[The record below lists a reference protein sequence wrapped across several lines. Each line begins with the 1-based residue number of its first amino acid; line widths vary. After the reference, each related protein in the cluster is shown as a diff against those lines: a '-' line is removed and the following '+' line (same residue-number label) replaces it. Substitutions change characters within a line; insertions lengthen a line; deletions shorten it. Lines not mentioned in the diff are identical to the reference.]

1 MISGDSNPRRSRALA
16 ATTGSMSQRE
26 NGGGGIKAMPSGHCA
41 AETPNRKSP
50 PGPTWP
56 AALQNL
62 KPYIF
67 RGTIFDT
74 IFDAHLER
82 IFIMGFTSTAPVYE
96 SRFTASVYPK
106 YAERTSDVPP
116 GLPTTQT
123 PTHQRNRTKVLKNGT
138 EVPFFNSYS
147 ERLSVNA
154 HHYRGCFHDGVSI

>member
-1 MISGDSNPRRSRALA
+1 M
-16 ATTGSMSQRE
+16 
-26 NGGGGIKAMPSGHCA
+26 
-41 AETPNRKSP
+41 
-50 PGPTWP
+50 
-56 AALQNL
+56 QNL
-62 KPYIF
+62 KPYISLD
-67 RGTIFDT
+67 TMYDT

-82 IFIMGFTSTAPVYE
+82 IPIMGFTSTAPVYE

-123 PTHQRNRTKVLKNGT
+123 PTDQPNRTKVLKNGT

-154 HHYRGCFHDGVSI
+154 HHYRGCFHDGVGI